1 MNSQYPAAMLN
12 DMPVGDPVISNDTNL
27 DNYFGF
33 CYANIIPPKKFR
45 CINYSS

>member
-27 DNYFGF
+27 ENSLRILFMHIQ
-33 CYANIIPPKKFR
+33 NRIIL
-45 CINYSS
+45 